1 MSTTPSRW
9 FAAVTLT
16 AAAALCA
23 LAVSGPASAGAPVDR
38 KLTVNITIDGKQDWK
53 NVLQWSKATTTQ
65 SYDFSTV
72 LRSDGR
78 LFAPNLL
85 DPDVNTRMAIK
96 TEYLRQ
102 QGMARMKAMGVD
114 PKSPNLMQDL
124 STKAQKASFDCKGE
138 SVCMSNTGTKFA
150 ELMAAAVEPDNSGLF
165 EGDPRY
171 QYFFGFPTCAN
182 TVHAKHEY
190 KAAGETA
197 YGRNKDHIY
206 PYTLTYSGDSHG
218 TPDEIQ
224 SMCTLFTVVV
234 DTLENKMYVENVYL
248 PASHGKIVRDEFEKT
263 RIEDNG
269 ELPIPGPLQQ
279 FVNENMRHSAF
290 MGEVDGVLKLNLPLD
305 GNATVLGNWTGEA
318 KTHLKW
324 AWTDLAGNPVG
335 PVATSAPPKPAAPA
349 AAAAKPAAAKPAP
362 AKSAPKAPAAKAPA
376 KTPAKTPAPKP
387 AVPDD
392 SGLPPAANQK

>member
-9 FAAVTLT
+9 MAAVTTT

-23 LAVSGPASAGAPVDR
+23 LAISGPASAAAPVDR
-38 KLTVNITIDGKQDWK
+38 KLTVNITIDGQQDWK

-65 SYDFSTV
+65 SYDFSTT

-85 DPDVNTRMAIK
+85 DPDVNTRMAVK

-102 QGMARMKAMGVD
+102 QGLARMKAMGVD

-124 STKAQKASFDCKGE
+124 SSKAQLANFNCKGD
-138 SVCMSNTGTKFA
+138 SVCLSSTGNAFA

-165 EGDPRY
+165 EGDLRY
-171 QYFFGFPTCAN
+171 QYFFGYPTCAN

-197 YGRNKDHIY
+197 YGRNKDHIF
-206 PYTLTYSGDSHG
+206 PYSLSYSGDSTG
-218 TPDEIQ
+218 TPDEKK
-224 SMCTLFTVVV
+224 SMCTFFTVVV
-234 DTLENKMYVENVYL
+234 DTIENKMYVENVYI

-269 ELPIPGPLQQ
+269 ELPIPGPLQG
-279 FVNENMRHSAF
+279 FVNEQMRHSNF
-290 MGEVDGVLKLNLPLD
+290 IGEADTVLKLNLPLD
-305 GNATVLGNWTGEA
+305 GNATVLGDWTGDA

-324 AWTDLAGNPVG
+324 AWTDVAGKPVG
-335 PVATSAPPKPAAPA
+335 PVSTEAPAKPSAPTAPA
-349 AAAAKPAAAKPAP
+349 PSAPAKPAP
-362 AKSAPKAPAAKAPA
+362 AKSTAKAPA
-376 KTPAKTPAPKP
+376 KAPAKVPATKPK
-387 AVPDD
+387 ADD